1 MDIVKLN
8 WPRSFHRQKPFPLQ
22 DNELFDSLENA
33 EIYALSGE
41 TSYIGQIVT
50 VVDEVSSA
58 VTVYKINFDRTLSIL
73 GEGDVDAEEVKTII
87 ENVLAGKNYTTL
99 EEVSELVKQEI
110 DNSKFITAEEFSG
123 LTSEFATKAEIPTK
137 TSQLHNDSGF
147 ITKDDITGI
156 TVNVP
161 TKTSDLENDSGFITI
176 EEFSGLTSEFA
187 TKKEIPTK
195 VSQLEDS
202 KEYLKKSELP
212 PISGF
217 TEAVV
222 YKADED
228 TLTSTT
234 NEDKEVIFSVKEI
247 EQSKV
252 KGLTGTLEQLQNNNG
267 ELQTKVETLSK
278 TLNETN
284 TSIGELQK
292 KDENHDAAIGQ
303 IQSKLQTQQG
313 ELETQKETL
322 ETQKGKLDKLAD
334 KTNTLEEQLKN
345 IDVGVKTISA
355 RKIFDGTID
364 EFAVETNGND
374 VSIKLNGFDGGE
386 VVTL

>member
-58 VTVYKINFDRTLSIL
+58 VTVYKINFDRTLSVL
-73 GEGDVDAEEVKTII
+73 GEGDVDAEEVKIII

-110 DNSKFITAEEFSG
+110 DNSKFITTEEFSG
-123 LTSEFATKAEIPTK
+123 LTSEFVTKEEIPTK
-137 TSQLHNDSGF
+137 VSQLKNDLNYV
-147 ITKDDITGI
+147 TEDK
-156 TVNVP
+156 
-161 TKTSDLENDSGFITI
+161 
-176 EEFSGLTSEFA
+176 
-187 TKKEIPTK
+187 IPTK

-202 KEYLKKSELP
+202 GEYLKKSELP

-222 YKADED
+222 YKADEN

-234 NEDKEVIFSVKEI
+234 NENKEVIFSVKEI
-247 EQSKV
+247 EQAKV
-252 KGLTGTLEQLQNNNG
+252 KGLTDALEQLQNNNG
-267 ELQTKVETLSK
+267 ELQTKIENLSG

-284 TSIGELQK
+284 ASVGELQE
-292 KDENHDAAIGQ
+292 KDKAHDAAIDQ
-303 IQSKLQTQQG
+303 IQSKLQTQQE
-313 ELETQKETL
+313 ELKTQKETL
-322 ETQKGKLDKLAD
+322 ETQKGELNTLTGKI
-334 KTNTLEEQLKN
+334 NTLEEQLNN
-345 IDVGVKTISA
+345 IDVGVKTIST
-355 RKIFDGTID
+355 RKIFDGTMD
-364 EFAVETNGND
+364 EFTIEAKGND
-374 VSIKLNGFDGGE
+374 VSIRLNGFDGGE
-386 VVTL
+386 VATL

>member
-58 VTVYKINFDRTLSIL
+58 VTVYKINFDRTLSVL
-73 GEGDVDAEEVKTII
+73 GEGDVDAEEVKIII

-110 DNSKFITAEEFSG
+110 DNSKFITTEEFSG
-123 LTSEFATKAEIPTK
+123 LTSEFVTKEEIPTK
-137 TSQLHNDSGF
+137 VSQLKNDLNYV
-147 ITKDDITGI
+147 TEDK
-156 TVNVP
+156 
-161 TKTSDLENDSGFITI
+161 
-176 EEFSGLTSEFA
+176 
-187 TKKEIPTK
+187 IPTK

-202 KEYLKKSELP
+202 GEYLKKSELP

-217 TEAVV
+217 TEVVV
-222 YKADED
+222 YKADEN

-234 NEDKEVIFSVKEI
+234 NENKEVIFSVKEI
-247 EQSKV
+247 EQAKV
-252 KGLTGTLEQLQNNNG
+252 KGLTDALEQLQNNNG
-267 ELQTKVETLSK
+267 ELQTKIENLSG

-284 TSIGELQK
+284 ASVGELQE
-292 KDENHDAAIGQ
+292 KDKAHDAAIDQ
-303 IQSKLQTQQG
+303 IQSKLQTQQE
-313 ELETQKETL
+313 ELKTQKETL
-322 ETQKGKLDKLAD
+322 ETQKGELNTLTGKI
-334 KTNTLEEQLKN
+334 NTLEEQLNN
-345 IDVGVKTISA
+345 IDVGVKTIST
-355 RKIFDGTID
+355 RKIFDGTMD
-364 EFAVETNGND
+364 EFTIEAKGND
-374 VSIKLNGFDGGE
+374 VSIRLNGFDGGE
-386 VVTL
+386 VATL

>member
-22 DNELFDSLENA
+22 DNELFNSLETA
-33 EIYALSGE
+33 EIYALSGK

-110 DNSKFITAEEFSG
+110 DNSKFVTAEEFSG

-137 TSQLHNDSGF
+137 TSQLHNDSRF

-161 TKTSDLENDSGFITI
+161 TKTSDLENDRGFITI

-247 EQSKV
+247 EQAKV

-345 IDVGVKTISA
+345 IDAGVKTISA

>member
-58 VTVYKINFDRTLSIL
+58 VTVYKINFDRTLSVL
-73 GEGDVDAEEVKTII
+73 GEGDVDAEEVKIII

-110 DNSKFITAEEFSG
+110 DKLS
-123 LTSEFATKAEIPTK
+123 IPTK
-137 TSQLHNDSGF
+137 TSDLTNDSGF
-147 ITKDDITGI
+147 ITAADVSGI
-156 TVNVP
+156 TIEVP
-161 TKTSDLENDSGFITI
+161 TKVSQLENDLNYVT
-176 EEFSGLTSEFA
+176 ED
-187 TKKEIPTK
+187 KIPTK

-202 KEYLKKSELP
+202 GEYLKKSELP

-222 YKADED
+222 YKADEN

-234 NEDKEVIFSVKEI
+234 NENKEVIFSVKEI

-252 KGLTGTLEQLQNNNG
+252 KGLTDTLEQLQNNNG
-267 ELQTKVETLSK
+267 ELQTKVEKLSG

-284 TSIGELQK
+284 ASVGELQK
-292 KDENHDAAIGQ
+292 KDKAQDAAIDQ
-303 IQSKLQTQQG
+303 IQSKLQAQQE
-313 ELETQKETL
+313 ELKTQKETL
-322 ETQKGKLDKLAD
+322 ETQKGELNTLTG
-334 KTNTLEEQLKN
+334 KTNTLEEQLNN
-345 IDVGVKTISA
+345 IDVGVKTISTK
-355 RKIFDGTID
+355 KIFDGTMD
-364 EFAVETNGND
+364 EFTIEAKGND
-374 VSIKLNGFDGGE
+374 VSIRLNGFDGGE
-386 VVTL
+386 VATL

>member
-22 DNELFDSLENA
+22 DNELFNSLETA
-33 EIYALSGE
+33 EIYALSGK

-99 EEVSELVKQEI
+99 KEVSELVKQEI
-110 DNSKFITAEEFSG
+110 DNSKFVTA
-123 LTSEFATKAEIPTK
+123 
-137 TSQLHNDSGF
+137 
-147 ITKDDITGI
+147 
-156 TVNVP
+156 
-161 TKTSDLENDSGFITI
+161 

-234 NEDKEVIFSVKEI
+234 NEDEEVIFSVKEI
-247 EQSKV
+247 EQAKV
-252 KGLTGTLEQLQNNNG
+252 KGLTGTVEQLQNNNG
-267 ELQTKVETLSK
+267 ELQTKV
-278 TLNETN
+278 
-284 TSIGELQK
+284 
-292 KDENHDAAIGQ
+292 
-303 IQSKLQTQQG
+303 
-313 ELETQKETL
+313 
-322 ETQKGKLDKLAD
+322 
-334 KTNTLEEQLKN
+334 
-345 IDVGVKTISA
+345 
-355 RKIFDGTID
+355 
-364 EFAVETNGND
+364 
-374 VSIKLNGFDGGE
+374 
-386 VVTL
+386 

>member
-8 WPRSFHRQKPFPLQ
+8 WPRSFHRQKPVPLQ
-22 DNELFDSLENA
+22 DNELFDSLETA
-33 EIYALSGE
+33 EIYALSGK

-110 DNSKFITAEEFSG
+110 DNSKFVTA
-123 LTSEFATKAEIPTK
+123 
-137 TSQLHNDSGF
+137 
-147 ITKDDITGI
+147 
-156 TVNVP
+156 
-161 TKTSDLENDSGFITI
+161 

-247 EQSKV
+247 EQAKV

>member
-33 EIYALSGE
+33 EIYALSGK

-110 DNSKFITAEEFSG
+110 DNSKFVTAEEFSG
-123 LTSEFATKAEIPTK
+123 LTSELATKAEIPTK

-147 ITKDDITGI
+147 IT
-156 TVNVP
+156 
-161 TKTSDLENDSGFITI
+161 NDSGFITI

-247 EQSKV
+247 EQAKV

-267 ELQTKVETLSK
+267 ELRTKVETLSK

-292 KDENHDAAIGQ
+292 KDENHDAAISQ

>member
-22 DNELFDSLENA
+22 DNELFDSVENA

-58 VTVYKINFDRTLSIL
+58 VTVYKINFDRTLSNL

-123 LTSEFATKAEIPTK
+123 LTSEFATKE
-137 TSQLHNDSGF
+137 
-147 ITKDDITGI
+147 
-156 TVNVP
+156 
-161 TKTSDLENDSGFITI
+161 
-176 EEFSGLTSEFA
+176 
-187 TKKEIPTK
+187 EIPTK

-202 KEYLKKSELP
+202 GEYLKKSELP

-247 EQSKV
+247 EQAKV
-252 KGLTGTLEQLQNNNG
+252 KGLIDTLEQLQNNNG
-267 ELQTKVETLSK
+267 KLQTKVETLSK
-278 TLNETN
+278 TLDETN
-284 TSIGELQK
+284 TSVGKLQE
-292 KDENHDAAIGQ
+292 KDNAHDTAISQ
-303 IQSKLQTQQG
+303 IQSELQAQQG

-322 ETQKGKLDKLAD
+322 ETQKGELNKLAG

-355 RKIFDGTID
+355 RKIFDGTMD
-364 EFAVETNGND
+364 EFTIDAKNND
-374 VSIKLNGFDGGE
+374 VSIRLNGFDGGE
-386 VVTL
+386 VATL

>member
-50 VVDEVSSA
+50 VVNEVSSA
-58 VTVYKINFDRTLSIL
+58 VTVYKINFDRTLSVL
-73 GEGDVDAEEVKTII
+73 GEGDVDAEEVKIII

-110 DNSKFITAEEFSG
+110 DNSKFITTEEFSG
-123 LTSEFATKAEIPTK
+123 LTSEFVTKEEIPTK
-137 TSQLHNDSGF
+137 VSQLKNDLNYV
-147 ITKDDITGI
+147 TEDK
-156 TVNVP
+156 
-161 TKTSDLENDSGFITI
+161 
-176 EEFSGLTSEFA
+176 
-187 TKKEIPTK
+187 IPTK

-202 KEYLKKSELP
+202 GEYLKKSELP

-222 YKADED
+222 YKADEN

-234 NEDKEVIFSVKEI
+234 NENKEVIFSVKEI
-247 EQSKV
+247 EQAKV
-252 KGLTGTLEQLQNNNG
+252 KGLTDALEQLQNNNG
-267 ELQTKVETLSK
+267 ELQTKIENLSG

-284 TSIGELQK
+284 ASVGELQK
-292 KDENHDAAIGQ
+292 KDKAHDAAIDQ
-303 IQSKLQTQQG
+303 IQSKLQAQQE
-313 ELETQKETL
+313 ELKTQKETL
-322 ETQKGKLDKLAD
+322 ETQKGELNTLTG
-334 KTNTLEEQLKN
+334 KTNTLEEQLNN
-345 IDVGVKTISA
+345 IDVGVKTIST
-355 RKIFDGTID
+355 RKIFDGTMD
-364 EFAVETNGND
+364 EFTIEAKGND
-374 VSIKLNGFDGGE
+374 VSIRLNGFDGGE
-386 VVTL
+386 VTTL

>member
-73 GEGDVDAEEVKTII
+73 GEGDVDAEEVKIII
-87 ENVLAGKNYTTL
+87 ENVLAGKNYTTF

-110 DNSKFITAEEFSG
+110 DKLSI
-123 LTSEFATKAEIPTK
+123 
-137 TSQLHNDSGF
+137 
-147 ITKDDITGI
+147 
-156 TVNVP
+156 P
-161 TKTSDLENDSGFITI
+161 TKTSDLENDSGFITAADV
-176 EEFSGLTSEFA
+176 SGITVEVP
-187 TKKEIPTK
+187 TKVSQLENDLNYVTEDKIPTK

-202 KEYLKKSELP
+202 GEYLKKSELP

-222 YKADED
+222 YKADEN

-234 NEDKEVIFSVKEI
+234 NENKEVIFSVKEI
-247 EQSKV
+247 EQAKV
-252 KGLTGTLEQLQNNNG
+252 KGLTDALEQLQNNNDK
-267 ELQTKVETLSK
+267 LQTKVECLSG

-284 TSIGELQK
+284 ASVGELQE
-292 KDENHDAAIGQ
+292 KDKAHDAAIGQ
-303 IQSKLQTQQG
+303 IQSESQAQQE
-313 ELETQKETL
+313 ELKTQKEALDTL
-322 ETQKGKLDKLAD
+322 AG

-345 IDVGVKTISA
+345 IDVGVKTIST

-364 EFAVETNGND
+364 EFTIEAKGNN
-374 VSIKLNGFDGGE
+374 VSIRLNGFDGGE
-386 VVTL
+386 VATL

>member
-1 MDIVKLN
+1 MGIVSLN

-22 DNELFDSLENA
+22 DNELFNSLETA
-33 EIYALSGE
+33 EIYALSGK

-110 DNSKFITAEEFSG
+110 DNSKFVTA
-123 LTSEFATKAEIPTK
+123 
-137 TSQLHNDSGF
+137 
-147 ITKDDITGI
+147 
-156 TVNVP
+156 
-161 TKTSDLENDSGFITI
+161 

-234 NEDKEVIFSVKEI
+234 NEDEEVIFSVKEI
-247 EQSKV
+247 EQAKV

-313 ELETQKETL
+313 ELETQ
-322 ETQKGKLDKLAD
+322 QGKLDKLAD

>member
-110 DNSKFITAEEFSG
+110 DNSKFIT
-123 LTSEFATKAEIPTK
+123 
-137 TSQLHNDSGF
+137 
-147 ITKDDITGI
+147 
-156 TVNVP
+156 V
-161 TKTSDLENDSGFITI
+161 

-386 VVTL
+386 IAII